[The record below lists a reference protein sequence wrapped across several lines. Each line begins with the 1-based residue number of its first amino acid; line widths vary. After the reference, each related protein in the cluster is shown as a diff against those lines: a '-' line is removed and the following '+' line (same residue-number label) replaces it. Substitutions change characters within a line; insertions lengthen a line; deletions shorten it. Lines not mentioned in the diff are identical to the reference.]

1 MNQKAFKDLDD
12 ANVEIE
18 RLLEELSGTTDSLD
32 NLKRSHNE
40 KLNEIR
46 EAKLKIEKMDTQI
59 LQKESQIKEANQLCE
74 NFRRDLS
81 SKESIIKDL
90 TAENEKL
97 RAKCNERFRLWE
109 QEKKEL
115 ALELGKANEKLGN
128 QELQLTVFKQEIESL
143 EWLLEASN
151 KKYMGTGKT
160 TEASGGGEEG
170 NNMYQ
175 QLEEVNMKEE
185 EQLKCKRE
193 QFKQLQGVHEQLKG
207 EFNSTMRDWEMEKAT
222 LLYQI
227 SSLQGKLVSQMKIS
241 EDLQNQLQICRQALA
256 SAEESQR
263 KREKESPPRAEE
275 LYLRESKLENEKKQE
290 QENPRL
296 QTSLREIQ
304 DGQVQETGQYSLSRL
319 RSDLRVLEQIHREC
333 VSKFKARQAE
343 WNFQLE
349 RSTQA
354 ITNYRSQLVIKT
366 AEVEDLKMEL
376 EGSHSFSIEMMM
388 QNEELSVTL
397 LVLKREI
404 YEAKSKPFSQGNETG
419 VIYQSRE
426 ERLNQLMKQFEMK
439 SAAMIGGGINGECDT
454 TTCLMRQVD
463 SCSLPLD
470 LQNFQSDE
478 IDRHRDMMDLL
489 DAWDMVLNESDETLC
504 EINEIEYELQ
514 VWKSFAERLKN
525 DLDENF
531 VKRKELE
538 NSLLAQVEFSETLK
552 QERDSLVGEVKE
564 KTRSIAYLQEC
575 FLRFKAMQGEAA
587 SVICRAESIEEKDM
601 IFEDVQNKVG
611 LMAQP
616 KELEKYN
623 PMEDEFRS
631 SQASFSPQ
639 YATEQAEIYLLR
651 EACARITAAEV
662 LAALEVEE
670 KKLMIAE
677 LEGYIRRIEKKPE
690 KPELQEENCSQIEQ
704 LALEK
709 RNLQEKSTMLSSEK
723 EILLSFVLGLS
734 GKLCD
739 ECTLTKD
746 TKLMEMLRTIV
757 KSFEKDRKGDDA
769 LLVKENMKLQYPT
782 GIKESEIISDIY
794 GAQ

>member
-1 MNQKAFKDLDD
+1 MNQKAFKDLDE

-32 NLKRSHNE
+32 NLKNSHNE

-46 EAKLKIEKMDTQI
+46 EAKLKIEKMDTEI

-74 NFRRDLS
+74 DFRRDLS
-81 SKESIIKDL
+81 SKESIIKVL

-97 RAKCNERFRLWE
+97 RAECDQRFRLWE
-109 QEKKEL
+109 QEKKD
-115 ALELGKANEKLGN
+115 
-128 QELQLTVFKQEIESL
+128 L

-160 TEASGGGEEG
+160 TEATGGEEG

-175 QLEEVNMKEE
+175 QLEEVNMKVE
-185 EQLKCKRE
+185 EQLRCKKE

-241 EDLQNQLQICRQALA
+241 EDLQNQLRICKQALA

-263 KREKESPPRAEE
+263 KRKKESPPRAEE
-275 LYLRESKLENEKKQE
+275 PYPRESKLPNEKKQE

-296 QTSLREIQ
+296 RTSLREIQ
-304 DGQVQETGQYSLSRL
+304 DGQVQETGQYSLSKL
-319 RSDLRVLEQIHREC
+319 RSDLKVLEQIHREC

-354 ITNYRSQLVIKT
+354 ITNYRSQLVYKT

-388 QNEELSVTL
+388 LNEELSVTL

-426 ERLNQLMKQFEMK
+426 EKLNQLMKQFEMK
-439 SAAMIGGGINGECDT
+439 SSALIGAGINGECD

-470 LQNFQSDE
+470 LQNLQPDE

-489 DAWDMVLNESDETLC
+489 DAWDMVINESDETLC
-504 EINEIEYELQ
+504 EINEIEYELN

-538 NSLLAQVEFSETLK
+538 NALLAQVEFSETLK
-552 QERDSLVGEVKE
+552 QERDSLVCEVKE

-587 SVICRAESIEEKDM
+587 PVICRAESIEEKDM

-611 LMAQP
+611 LMAHP
-616 KELEKYN
+616 EELEKDN
-623 PMEDEFRS
+623 PMEDEFS
-631 SQASFSPQ
+631 SSLTSFIPQ
-639 YATEQAEIYLLR
+639 LATEQAEINLLR

-677 LEGYIRRIEKKPE
+677 LEGYIRGIEK

-709 RNLQEKSTMLSSEK
+709 RNLQEKSTMLSPEK

-734 GKLCD
+734 GKLSD

-746 TKLMEMLRTIV
+746 TKLMKMLRTIV

-769 LLVKENMKLQYPT
+769 LVVKENMKLQYPT
-782 GIKESEIISDIY
+782 GIKEPEIISDIY